1 MMVKHWRLLVVA
13 CGLSAVTASH
23 AACPFNVAGGA
34 NADAMRDGVL
44 LVRYANGLR
53 GAALVAGTGITDFTT
68 IQNTILARTSVLDIN
83 GNGAI
88 DTTDAAVISRVLFGY
103 SNGTLT
109 TGMTVAPFSM
119 RDSLTVMNAY
129 VAGGCSSTYTAD
141 QQRAARFL
149 TRTTFGASAA
159 SIGAFNALAEDGTV
173 TGDGHKRKASAWVN
187 AQIGM
192 ARASKHYDYIV
203 TKKAEVDAYNL
214 ANNADTNFGNEVLRE
229 SFWNQAIAGNDQL
242 RQRTALAL
250 SEVLVVSSYGGSTDA
265 FELAAYLDILADG
278 AFGNFR
284 DILYNT
290 ALSPAM
296 GRFLSHLRNDG
307 GSTNPNENFA
317 REILQLFSVGLVMLN
332 DDGTPKSGNPPSY
345 DENTVKGFAKVFT
358 GFSFDDPYCNTTDPS
373 YGIPLASCNDGY
385 NDLHPSWNWSPDRT
399 DIGANFPPVMAG
411 WKRPMVPFF
420 GRHSKLSKQ
429 LLTYTTYPSAVA
441 SCSTAIAQ
449 ATAGGLLPALTVGTT
464 GSGTRVTTTQAYAT
478 VNAAIDNIFCHP
490 NVGPF
495 ISKHLIKLLVT
506 STPSPA
512 FVARVTAKFNNNGIN
527 NTRGD
532 MTAVLKAI
540 LLDDEAITPENLTTT
555 DRRKFGKLKAPIL
568 RLSAL
573 LRAFPGTPPPSG
585 KYKIHDIDSLEY
597 GINQGPLQSPTV
609 FNFYHPDFSPPGP
622 LKLNNALGPEFEIT
636 TTTSIAATQN
646 FFGNAVVRDS
656 PDTPYKDYGLVDV
669 GYRGSCERYTTV
681 RVYTDCMYLNYSD
694 LYLDGVWNDST
705 ALFEYINLVLM
716 GGRLPVSAR
725 EGYVTALNTQF
736 SPTVT
741 GLTTAQLAQR
751 KRDRVKAAVWLAVH
765 SPEFQIQY

>member
-1 MMVKHWRLLVVA
+1 MMVKHWRLWAVI
-13 CGLSAVTASH
+13 CGLSAVTSAH
-23 AACPFNVAGGA
+23 AACPFNVAGGTH
-34 NADAMRDGVL
+34 ADAMRDGVM

-68 IQNTILARTSVLDIN
+68 VQNTILARTGLLDIN
-83 GNGAI
+83 GNGVI

-103 SNGTLT
+103 GGGALT
-109 TGMTVAPFSM
+109 AGMSVAAFST
-119 RDSLTVMNAY
+119 RDSVAVMNAY
-129 VAGGCSSTYTAD
+129 VAGGCSSIYSAE
-141 QQRAARFL
+141 QQRASRFL

-159 SIGAFNALAEDGTV
+159 SIEAFNALAEDNAV
-173 TGDGHKRKASAWVN
+173 TGDSHKRKASTWVT
-187 AQIGM
+187 AQM
-192 ARASKHYDYIV
+192 ATARSSKHYDYIV

-214 ANNADTNFGNEVLRE
+214 ANNATTTFGNEVMRE
-229 SFWNQAIAGNDQL
+229 SFWNQAITGNDQL
-242 RQRTALAL
+242 RQRAALAL
-250 SEVLVVSSYGGSTDA
+250 SEVLVVSSYGASQDA
-265 FELAAYLDILADG
+265 FELAAYLDILNDG

-284 DILYNT
+284 DLLYNT

-307 GSTNPNENFA
+307 GNSNPNENFA
-317 REILQLFSVGLVMLN
+317 REILQLFSVGLVLLN

-345 DENTVKGFAKVFT
+345 DEGTVKGFAKVFT
-358 GFSFDDPYCNTTDPS
+358 GFSYDDPYCNTTDVS
-373 YGIPLASCNDGY
+373 YAIPLASCVDVY
-385 NDLHPSWNWSPDRT
+385 NTTHPDWGWSPDNDDR
-399 DIGANFPPVMAG
+399 GPNFPPVMAG

-429 LLTYTTYPSAVA
+429 LLTYTIYPSAVA
-441 SCSTAIAQ
+441 SCSAAIAQ
-449 ATAGGLLPALTVGTT
+449 AAAGGLLPALTVGTT

-478 VNAAIDNIFCHP
+478 INSAIDNIFCHP

-506 STPSPA
+506 STPSTGY
-512 FVARVTAKFNNNGIN
+512 VSRVTSKFNNNGSN
-527 NTRGD
+527 VRGD
-532 MTAVLKAI
+532 MATVLKTI
-540 LLDDEAITPENLTTT
+540 LLDDEAITPENLVTLE
-555 DRRKFGKLKAPIL
+555 RRKFGKLKAPIL

-585 KYKIHDIDSLEY
+585 KYKLHDIDSLEY

-646 FFGNAVVRDS
+646 YFGNAVVRDS
-656 PDTPYKDYGLVDV
+656 PDTPYNDYGLVDV
-669 GYRGSCERYTTV
+669 SYRGSCNRYGTP

-705 ALFEYINLVLM
+705 TLFEYINLVLM
-716 GGRLPVSAR
+716 GGRLTVSAQD
-725 EGYVTALNTQF
+725 GYVTALNSQF
-736 SPTVT
+736 SPNVT
-741 GLTTAQLAQR
+741 GLSATALAQR

-765 SPEFQIQY
+765 SPEFQIQH